1 MLKWMYFSFMVL
13 TSFLAVIISS
23 DNNKSDVT
31 LVLAQAATNNNN
43 NNNNTLQ
50 STLSSQPPSITHGV
64 KITSPTKG
72 QQVSIGKDITISGTS
87 LANPNSNCQ
96 ITVIVNHVKP
106 YQPATAAGPEGSKD
120 YSKWNFVLSS
130 KYTTI
135 HQGQNKITAK
145 YNCNS
150 ANPGGLSFNSV
161 NVTGLPAA
169 VTSAATI
176 QPSHQQQQQQQ
187 SITTENNNS
196 NTTTSSEPTGIPGI
210 L

>member
-1 MLKWMYFSFMVL
+1 MLKWMYFSFIVL
-13 TSFLAVIISS
+13 TSFIAVIISN
-23 DNNKSDVT
+23 NNKTDLT

-43 NNNNTLQ
+43 TLQ
-50 STLSSQPPSITHGV
+50 APLSSPSAITHDV

-72 QQVSIGKDITISGTS
+72 QQVPIGKDITITGTS

-106 YQPATAAGPEGSKD
+106 YQPATGAGPGGSKD

-145 YNCNS
+145 YNCSS

-161 NVTGLPAA
+161 NVTGVPSA
-169 VTSAATI
+169 VISAATI
-176 QPSHQQQQQQQ
+176 QLSHQQQQQQQ
-187 SITTENNNS
+187 SVTAENNNS
-196 NTTTSSEPTGIPGI
+196 NTAISSSESSGIPGI
-210 L
+210 P

>member
-23 DNNKSDVT
+23 DNNKPDVT

-43 NNNNTLQ
+43 NTLQ
-50 STLSSQPPSITHGV
+50 STLSSQPSITHGV

-72 QQVSIGKDITISGTS
+72 QQVPIGKDITISGTS

-106 YQPATAAGPEGSKD
+106 YQPVTAAGPVGSKD

-150 ANPGGLSFNSV
+150 ANPGGLSFNNV

-176 QPSHQQQQQQQ
+176 QLSHQQQQQQQQ

-196 NTTTSSEPTGIPGI
+196 NTSTSSSSSETSGIPGI

>member
-13 TSFLAVIISS
+13 TSFLAVIINSH
-23 DNNKSDVT
+23 NNKPDLT
-31 LVLAQAATNNNN
+31 FVLAQAATNN

-50 STLSSQPPSITHGV
+50 STLSSQPSITHGV

-72 QQVSIGKDITISGTS
+72 QQVPIGKDITISGTS
-87 LANPNSNCQ
+87 VANPNSNCQ

-106 YQPATAAGPEGSKD
+106 YQPAAAAGPGGSND
-120 YSKWNFVLSS
+120 YSKWNFVLNS

-176 QPSHQQQQQQQ
+176 QLSHIQQQQQQ

-196 NTTTSSEPTGIPGI
+196 NTSTSSSSEPSGIPGI

>member
-1 MLKWMYFSFMVL
+1 MIL

-23 DNNKSDVT
+23 DNNKPDLA
-31 LVLAQAATNNNN
+31 LVLAQAATNN

-50 STLSSQPPSITHGV
+50 STLSSQPSAITHGV

-72 QQVSIGKDITISGTS
+72 QQVPIGKDITITGTS

-106 YQPATAAGPEGSKD
+106 YQPVTAAGPVGSKD

-150 ANPGGLSFNSV
+150 ANPGGLSFNNV

-176 QPSHQQQQQQQ
+176 QLSHQQQQQQQQ

-196 NTTTSSEPTGIPGI
+196 NTSTSSSSSETSGIPGI

>member
-1 MLKWMYFSFMVL
+1 MVL

-23 DNNKSDVT
+23 DNNKPDLT

-43 NNNNTLQ
+43 NINNNTLQ
-50 STLSSQPPSITHGV
+50 SPLSSQPSAITHGV

-72 QQVSIGKDITISGTS
+72 QQVPIGKDITISGTS

-96 ITVIVNHVKP
+96 ITVIVNHAKP
-106 YQPATAAGPEGSKD
+106 YQPATAAGPGGSKD

-130 KYTTI
+130 KYTSI

-150 ANPGGLSFNSV
+150 ANAGGLSFNSV
-161 NVTGLPAA
+161 NVTGVPAA

-176 QPSHQQQQQQQ
+176 QLSQQQQQKQQQQQQQ
-187 SITTENNNS
+187 SIRTENNNS
-196 NTTTSSEPTGIPGI
+196 NTATSSEPSGIPGI
-210 L
+210 F